1 MRESKNLQE
10 EGSLTAF
17 QRGSEANKID
27 EDQEEDVKFNVTNF
41 NSGQSVRQNLPQN
54 RQLES
59 LGEIVQ
65 NIIPKESVP
74 RADVDLRRKWNLNKY
89 EREKLLK
96 QWNKAKKS
104 LAHWVAKTSLLESQ
118 LNRNTHMRGQ
128 ILADSVLVETR
139 SALIRNIDLVMQRAL
154 YMTAITCGDCLNIQ
168 IITFFFIMNL
178 PTAEAKPLEKGF
190 LNLVLD
196 RSGSWNI
203 GLWN

>member
-1 MRESKNLQE
+1 MRQSKNLQE

-74 RADVDLRRKWNLNKY
+74 RADVDLRRKWNLKKY

-104 LAHWVAKTSLLESQ
+104 LAHWVEKTSLLESQ
-118 LNRNTHMRGQ
+118 LNRNTQELEQMRGQ
-128 ILADSVLVETR
+128 MLADSVLVETR

-168 IITFFFIMNL
+168 IITFFIMNL
-178 PTAEAKPLEKGF
+178 PTAEAKPLEKGVF
-190 LNLVLD
+190 ES
-196 RSGSWNI
+196 RS
-203 GLWN
+203 

>member
-1 MRESKNLQE
+1 M
-10 EGSLTAF
+10 
-17 QRGSEANKID
+17 
-27 EDQEEDVKFNVTNF
+27 KFNVTNF

-74 RADVDLRRKWNLNKY
+74 RADVDLRRKWNLKKY

-118 LNRNTHMRGQ
+118 LNRNTQELEQM
-128 ILADSVLVETR
+128 LADSVLVETR

-168 IITFFFIMNL
+168 IITFFIMNL
-178 PTAEAKPLEKGF
+178 PTTEGKPLEKGVF
-190 LNLVLD
+190 ES
-196 RSGSWNI
+196 RS
-203 GLWN
+203 

>member
-1 MRESKNLQE
+1 M
-10 EGSLTAF
+10 
-17 QRGSEANKID
+17 
-27 EDQEEDVKFNVTNF
+27 KFNVTNF

-65 NIIPKESVP
+65 NIVPKESVP
-74 RADVDLRRKWNLNKY
+74 WADVDLRRKWNLKKY

-96 QWNKAKKS
+96 QWSKAKKS

-118 LNRNTHMRGQ
+118 LNRNTQELEQMRGQ

-168 IITFFFIMNL
+168 IITFFL
-178 PTAEAKPLEKGF
+178 LWTCQPQRRSHWKRGF

>member
-118 LNRNTHMRGQ
+118 LNRNTQELEQMRGQ
-128 ILADSVLVETR
+128 MLADSV
-139 SALIRNIDLVMQRAL
+139 
-154 YMTAITCGDCLNIQ
+154 
-168 IITFFFIMNL
+168 
-178 PTAEAKPLEKGF
+178 
-190 LNLVLD
+190 
-196 RSGSWNI
+196 
-203 GLWN
+203 

>member
-74 RADVDLRRKWNLNKY
+74 RADVDLRRKWNLKKY

-96 QWNKAKKS
+96 QWNKAKKY

-118 LNRNTHMRGQ
+118 LNRNTQELEQMRGQ
-128 ILADSVLVETR
+128 MLADSVLVETR

-154 YMTAITCGDCLNIQ
+154 YMTAITCGVCLNIQ

-178 PTAEAKPLEKGF
+178 PTAEAKPLEKGVF
-190 LNLVLD
+190 ES
-196 RSGSWNI
+196 RS
-203 GLWN
+203 

>member
-74 RADVDLRRKWNLNKY
+74 RADVDLRRKWNLKKY

-118 LNRNTHMRGQ
+118 LNRNTQELEQMRGQ

-178 PTAEAKPLEKGF
+178 PTAEAKPLEKGVF
-190 LNLVLD
+190 ES
-196 RSGSWNI
+196 RS
-203 GLWN
+203 

>member
-1 MRESKNLQE
+1 M
-10 EGSLTAF
+10 
-17 QRGSEANKID
+17 
-27 EDQEEDVKFNVTNF
+27 KFNVTNF
-41 NSGQSVRQNLPQN
+41 SLGQSVRQNLPQN

-65 NIIPKESVP
+65 NIVPKESVP
-74 RADVDLRRKWNLNKY
+74 RADVDLRRKWNLKKY

-118 LNRNTHMRGQ
+118 LNRNTQELEQMRGQ

-178 PTAEAKPLEKGF
+178 PTAEAKPLEKGVF
-190 LNLVLD
+190 ESRSWSFGVLEYWSLELNFNNTSLSL
-196 RSGSWNI
+196 S
-203 GLWN
+203 

>member
-168 IITFFFIMNL
+168 IITFFIMNL
-178 PTAEAKPLEKGF
+178 PTAEAKPLEKGVF
-190 LNLVLD
+190 ES
-196 RSGSWNI
+196 RS
-203 GLWN
+203 